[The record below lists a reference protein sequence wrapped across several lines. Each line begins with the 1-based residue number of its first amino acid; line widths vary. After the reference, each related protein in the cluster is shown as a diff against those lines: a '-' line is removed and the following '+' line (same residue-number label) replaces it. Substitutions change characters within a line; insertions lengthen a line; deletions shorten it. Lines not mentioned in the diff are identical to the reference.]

1 MSTVSTMAVYTRLVR
16 IQVRGQLQYR
26 TSFLMNLAGTFLFTA
41 LDLAAILILFQ
52 NITTIAGWTASE
64 VAMLYAASAMSFAL
78 TDLVLGALDRLP
90 DMIRLGTFDV
100 LLVRPRSAFFQLLA
114 TDFLFRRV
122 GRLVQA
128 VLVLV
133 IVATQ
138 FLSIE
143 WTVGRVAMLVVAVVS
158 GAVIMGSVWVVA
170 ASVSF
175 WVDQASEFVN
185 AFTSGAAYLAQF
197 PVDIYQAWLRGVVF
211 FVLPIAFVTYLP
223 MAWVLD
229 KPDVS
234 GLGEFFQVATPL
246 VAALTALIAAAV
258 WRLSIRRYRSA
269 GG

>member
-1 MSTVSTMAVYTRLVR
+1 MSTLSVYPRLVR

-52 NITTIAGWTASE
+52 NITTITGWTAGE
-64 VAMLYAASAMSFAL
+64 VTMLYAVSALSFAL

-133 IVATQ
+133 IVAGQ
-138 FLSIE
+138 VLDVE
-143 WTVGRVAMLVVAVVS
+143 WTIARVVMLVVAVLS

-197 PVDIYQAWLRGVVF
+197 PVDIYQAWLRGLVF
-211 FVLPIAFVTYLP
+211 FVIPIAFVTYLP
-223 MAWVLD
+223 MAWLLG

-234 GLGEFFQVATPL
+234 GLPGVFQFATPL
-246 VAALTALIAAAV
+246 VAVVTALVAAAV
-258 WRLSIRRYRSA
+258 WRLSVRRYRSA